1 MHESKR
7 SSNMHCCIIHHIF
20 LHLVSQSISCKELC
34 VTIHILQHHK
44 VAIVNLYWYTVYT
57 YLINRYTH
65 SKPQSL
71 QRKKS
76 YTLYYTSTCVLCANI
91 QATLWNSRENPQL
104 WGSVMF
110 NAEVGSTAL
119 YLLSSSA
126 EPSALQSFPSYQSF
140 CAMQK
145 YPISVITVH
154 LHFRNFSAEQQ
165 WHNLLMVHLFKNST
179 FLPQFHQTV
188 FQATCYLQW
197 NTVCYTSW
205 RSNCLQ
211 SYFHSLR
218 KNKSFMDCSFLSGHL
233 SLIFK
238 GYLLKF
244 YMNWAIQLSAHK
256 TKS

>member
-1 MHESKR
+1 
-7 SSNMHCCIIHHIF
+7 
-20 LHLVSQSISCKELC
+20 
-34 VTIHILQHHK
+34 
-44 VAIVNLYWYTVYT
+44 
-57 YLINRYTH
+57 
-65 SKPQSL
+65 
-71 QRKKS
+71 
-76 YTLYYTSTCVLCANI
+76 
-91 QATLWNSRENPQL
+91 
-104 WGSVMF
+104 MF

-244 YMNWAIQLSAHK
+244 YMNWAIQLSVHK
-256 TKS
+256 TKSQDVAYLVLGNFQLIRSTMSPDSHSGFSECISSYIKYIRNKGTCYFQFNPDSSHFKFYLLQPFTLDLGS